1 MPASLLPASPHTHN
15 ALDDA
20 IEQGELFANV
30 FEWAARR
37 RRTAVDPRAAWR
49 HQHRPGSPAASGPH
63 AEPT

>member
-1 MPASLLPASPHTHN
+1 MPVSLLPASPHTHN

-37 RRTAVDPRAAWR
+37 RRAAAGATRNVASSTPTWLASRVGTAR
-49 HQHRPGSPAASGPH
+49 
-63 AEPT
+63 